1 MTNIYYQKTKKGFQK
16 RLKKDTEIFLE
27 KKKTKSASMLVSS
40 VKIFLRMEKKDVNVI
55 VISIK
60 IF

>member
-40 VKIFLRMEKKDVNVI
+40 EEIFLGMEKKDVNMI

>member
-40 VKIFLRMEKKDVNVI
+40 VKIFLRMEKKDVNMI